1 MQNPTVGDV
10 IGDAKTI
17 IQAFPTL
24 PSSLPNRIVVTG
36 ARYDKLPV
44 SLQQHIR
51 YSFGK
56 DIEGAMIDPVD
67 FAFANVNNA
76 KITLSFKP
84 ATDADEQT
92 LASLLP
98 QGEITDL
105 SQLPQSIP
113 SYLIKVIP
121 ELKLNGQTVKTGSAM
136 KLGEEVPFVTSVSF
150 TGRGAVQAPR
160 TYNVI
165 AGSYLSVN
173 AIAGNV
179 SPNELNT
186 LKTRLEQT
194 KTQLESNDQTQI
206 AALTRED
213 LLGDLF
219 RAGTLGYYAQLIGLN
234 HIMGLQAGG
243 HYQLGAGIGTFG
255 HEPNVSYFFGLP
267 KAIQPG
273 GVVFDIPLFTIVGVN
288 DGDPVK
294 KKQFVLQSGIL
305 SSALEH
311 AVPEQMFVNEQ
322 NPGEAISAVKA
333 LQKASAAGQRI
344 YHITQTNQSTILAN
358 IHHDADTMAE
368 IRNALN
374 AGKEVITHTDAVSVP
389 GWSGAGYII
398 TDPDTGSGAYKIA
411 GGGNGG
417 FLIILGFLSIFLFA
431 MISLSLFSISLFTG
445 ISALYAVYGIA
456 KSYAEE
462 INEISSLELSEEK
475 RIDRLSEQT
484 GYIIF
489 RSLIGALFVDK
500 IIRSSG
506 FERDINNIW
515 KAIANMYFLVFDYS
529 FGPKA

>member
-1 MQNPTVGDV
+1 
-10 IGDAKTI
+10 
-17 IQAFPTL
+17 
-24 PSSLPNRIVVTG
+24 
-36 ARYDKLPV
+36 
-44 SLQQHIR
+44 
-51 YSFGK
+51 
-56 DIEGAMIDPVD
+56 
-67 FAFANVNNA
+67 
-76 KITLSFKP
+76 
-84 ATDADEQT
+84 
-92 LASLLP
+92 
-98 QGEITDL
+98 
-105 SQLPQSIP
+105 
-113 SYLIKVIP
+113 
-121 ELKLNGQTVKTGSAM
+121 
-136 KLGEEVPFVTSVSF
+136 
-150 TGRGAVQAPR
+150 
-160 TYNVI
+160 
-165 AGSYLSVN
+165 
-173 AIAGNV
+173 
-179 SPNELNT
+179 
-186 LKTRLEQT
+186 
-194 KTQLESNDQTQI
+194 
-206 AALTRED
+206 
-213 LLGDLF
+213 
-219 RAGTLGYYAQLIGLN
+219 
-234 HIMGLQAGG
+234 
-243 HYQLGAGIGTFG
+243 
-255 HEPNVSYFFGLP
+255 
-267 KAIQPG
+267 
-273 GVVFDIPLFTIVGVN
+273 
-288 DGDPVK
+288 
-294 KKQFVLQSGIL
+294 
-305 SSALEH
+305 
-311 AVPEQMFVNEQ
+311 MFVNEQ